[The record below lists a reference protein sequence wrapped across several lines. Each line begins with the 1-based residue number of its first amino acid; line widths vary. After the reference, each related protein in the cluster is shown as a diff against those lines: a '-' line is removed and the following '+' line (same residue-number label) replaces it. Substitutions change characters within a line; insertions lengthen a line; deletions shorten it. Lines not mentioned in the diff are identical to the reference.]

1 MTRFAGAGASL
12 SLFAIV
18 ALAAC
23 SHNPEPRA
31 GAESASAGGADS
43 AASTPAPLTELTG
56 RLMNSGIDRFTVTTL
71 QTGEGRA
78 VRLTGDLRAELRTLS
93 GADVRVRGVVDSSGA
108 DGSFDAREYEIL
120 AIDGR
125 QPRVG
130 VLLAR
135 GGELWLAAGDTL
147 RLVPTL
153 DALRERVGAKVWVV
167 GTSDSTVK
175 ELRVES
181 YGVIAPAR

>member
-1 MTRFAGAGASL
+1 MTRFARAGASL
-12 SLFAIV
+12 SLFAIG

-43 AASTPAPLTELTG
+43 AASTPASLTELTG
-56 RLMNSGIDRFTVTTL
+56 RLINSGTDRFTITTL
-71 QTGEGRA
+71 QTHEGRA
-78 VRLTGDLRAELRTLS
+78 IRLGGDLRAELRTLS
-93 GADVRVRGVVDSSGA
+93 GADVMVRGVIDSSAA
-108 DGSFDAREYEIL
+108 DDSFDVRDYEVV

-125 QPRVG
+125 QPHVG

-153 DALRERVGAKVWVV
+153 DALRERAGAKIWVV
-167 GTSDSTVK
+167 GAIDSVAK